1 MSVSILLITHN
12 DIGNALVHTATRVL
26 GTLPLSTNAI
36 SVKTDQDPEI
46 MIAKV
51 DELIKDIGTPAGVL
65 ILTDLFGSTPSNIAK
80 ALKDKVNARV
90 ISGVNLPMILRIM
103 NYPDLTLDEL
113 AEKALNAGKEG
124 VIEDN

>member
-1 MSVSILLITHN
+1 MSVSILLITH
-12 DIGNALVHTATRVL
+12 DEIGNALVHTATRVL
-26 GTLPLSTNAI
+26 GTLPLPTNAI
-36 SVKTDQDPEI
+36 SVKTDQDPELLI
-46 MIAKV
+46 TKL

-80 ALKDKVNARV
+80 ALKDKINARV